1 MNHKKAYHIQQRD
14 ESDCGVACLL
24 AVLRYFGGNASLE
37 QLRTWSGTSTTGT
50 TLLGLYQA
58 AKKAGL
64 EAEGFEAEI
73 EHLRDLS
80 SPVVLHVVKD
90 KSALHFIVC
99 YSYNHKNEA
108 FIISDPA
115 ETAIRECSA
124 LELESMWASKKL
136 LLLKPSATLQQTP
149 SEAGWWHKL
158 KWLYQFVQLDLDLLI
173 VALALGVIISALGLS
188 VAFFSQKLVDSI
200 LPERDWV
207 KLIAGSGLLLFLLL
221 LRVGASYLRQFFL
234 LRQTKDFN
242 IRIVDYFYRTL
253 LFLPKPFFDTR
264 KTGDLVARM
273 NDTTRIQQTV
283 ANVFTNLAIEVIV
296 ILASTIALFS
306 YNSTIGLLSLLWLP
320 LFGWLVFHYHKKLIE
335 GQRKVMGAYALNE
348 SHYIDTIQG
357 IGAIKVAN
365 REDYFANTTKTVY
378 EFFQETR
385 YQLGLLSMRFGNASQ
400 AAAAFFTVGMIFYGS
415 VLVFNDVITIGIVM
429 AATQLIGM
437 LMESASNVAIIN
449 INLQEARVA
458 LDRMQE
464 FTTLPAEYDMEQE
477 LQKPAPIVFES
488 LTLQK
493 INFRFAGRPI
503 LLKNISFDV
512 KKGEIIAILGES
524 GGGKST
530 LLQIV
535 QQFYQPESGVILV
548 NGHMLNHYSIAE
560 WRKLLGVVPQDI
572 KLFTGTLLENILLT
586 PPTEEEAEKLAVFFK
601 EYGFDRYFEK
611 FPYGYATLLGESGV
625 NISGGQK
632 QMVALAR
639 ALYHKPQLL
648 LLDEATAAMDRYT
661 EKEILNLLLR
671 LKTQMGIIIVTHRT
685 RTASIADRIYI
696 IENGEILQSGDTNI
710 LLQSENL
717 YSDSLIMPTK
727 G

>member
-1 MNHKKAYHIQQRD
+1 MHHKKAYHLQQRD

-50 TLLGLYQA
+50 TLLGLFQA

-64 EAEGFEAEI
+64 EAEGFEADLA
-73 EHLRDLS
+73 HLKALDEVS
-80 SPVVLHVVKD
+80 ILHVVKN
-90 KSALHFIVC
+90 KSALHFVIC
-99 YSYNHKNEA
+99 YGYQSKSDT
-108 FIISDPA
+108 FTISDPA
-115 ETAIRECSA
+115 ETAPRQCPA
-124 LELESMWASKKL
+124 NELEELWASKKL
-136 LLLKPSATLQQTP
+136 LLLKPTATLQQTP
-149 SEAGWWHKL
+149 SAEGWWNKL
-158 KWLYQFVQLDLDLLI
+158 KWLYQFVQLDLDLLV
-173 VALALGVIISALGLS
+173 VALVLGTIISALGLS

-253 LFLPKPFFDTR
+253 LFLPKSFFDTR

-296 ILASTIALFS
+296 ILASTIALFN

-320 LFGWLVFHYHKKLIE
+320 LFGWLVFRYHKKLIE

-357 IGAIKVAN
+357 IGTIKVAN
-365 REDYFANTTKTVY
+365 RENYFANTTKTVY

-400 AAAAFFTVGMIFYGS
+400 AAAAFFTVGMIFYCS
-415 VLVFNDVITIGIVM
+415 VLVFNDIITIGIVM

-437 LMESASNVAIIN
+437 LMESASTVAVIN

-464 FTTLPAEYDMEQE
+464 FTTLPPEYDEEQTVY
-477 LQKPAPIVFES
+477 KKNITSFES
-488 LTLQK
+488 LKVQK
-493 INFRFAGRPI
+493 VNFRFTGRPI
-503 LLKNISFDV
+503 LLKNISFELQ
-512 KKGEIIAILGES
+512 KGEIVAILGES

-530 LLQIV
+530 LLQIL
-535 QQFYQPESGVILV
+535 QQFYQPENGAILV
-548 NGHMLNHYSIAE
+548 NGEALEDYSITD
-560 WRKLLGVVPQDI
+560 WRKLLGTVPQDI
-572 KLFTGTLLENILLT
+572 KLFSGTLFENILLT
-586 PPTEEEAEKLAVFFK
+586 TPTEETIEQLTPFLQT
-601 EYGFDRYFEK
+601 YGFDRYFEK
-611 FPYGYATLLGESGV
+611 LPYGYATLLGESGV

-632 QMVALAR
+632 QLVALAR
-639 ALYHKPQLL
+639 ALYHQPQFL
-648 LLDEATAAMDRYT
+648 LLDEATAAMDRHT
-661 EKEILNLLLR
+661 EREILDLLVR
-671 LKTQMGIIIVTHRT
+671 LKEKMGILIVTHRA
-685 RTASIADRIYI
+685 RTAAIADRIYHL
-696 IENGEILQSGDTNI
+696 EDGELSLTEDASAY
-710 LLQSENL
+710 SESQHL
-717 YSDSLIMPTK
+717 
-727 G
+727 